1 MFENIFKF
9 KNYFISTGTPTTS
22 KLDDGIPVKIFSG
35 L

>member
-9 KNYFISTGTPTTS
+9 KNYFISTGTPTTN
-22 KLDDGIPVKIFSG
+22 KLDDGIPVTNLSG